1 MNFFSVAVANFSGD
15 VNFAANVDVEVR
27 RRNIDGSSGDLAAI
41 YRDSSGVDIIT
52 QTGATT
58 DSSGVI
64 EFWSNETELNVIEK
78 SSGRTV
84 SASGG
89 SLSVRIKSGCVLDEA
104 PDDGNTYLRS
114 NGQWVKYP

>member
-15 VNFAANVDVEVR
+15 VNFAANISVEIR
-27 RRNIDGSSGDLAAI
+27 LRNADGSSGALANI
-41 YRDSSGVDIIT
+41 YRDSNGADIIT
-52 QTGATT
+52 QIGATT

-64 EFWSNETELNVIEK
+64 EFWSREKELNVIER

-84 SASGG
+84 NASGG
-89 SLSVRIKSGCVLDEA
+89 GLSVRIKSGCVLDEA